1 MNFNFNEEVLCGF
14 TVTEKRKRLWFEE
27 IKLVEVF
34 INICKKHNLKYIA
47 EGGTLLGAIRHNGF
61 IPWDDDIDLA
71 MPRDDYDKFITIAK
85 DELPDGLFLQ
95 HYNTEKKYPNGHIQI
110 RNSNTT
116 FFIKTSYNDLRSGKN
131 CGIFIDI
138 FPLDNLP
145 DDYSKR
151 QKHAKK
157 IKLIRALAFHKLYKE
172 TKGIKG
178 IIYSC
183 LANLYF
189 LFNGFEK
196 SIGKMDKLGMKY
208 HNKTNT
214 IGYATFMPTNEKNI
228 FPSNII
234 DAIEYHQF
242 NNIEIA
248 IPKKYD
254 EYLKTQF
261 GNYMEI
267 PEDKNGS
274 VHGLAYFD
282 INKSYIEYKNIK
294 QEEFDALF
302 KNNTY

>member
-1 MNFNFNEEVLCGF
+1 MEFNFNEEVQCGF
-14 TVTEKRKRLWFEE
+14 TVTEKRKRLWFEQ

-34 INICKKHNLKYIA
+34 FKICKKHNLKYIA

-71 MPRDDYDKFITIAK
+71 MPRDDYEKFISIAQN
-85 DELPDGLFLQ
+85 ELPKHLFLQ

-116 FFIKTSYNDLRSGKN
+116 FLIKSSYEDLKLGKN

-145 DDYSKR
+145 DDYKKR

-157 IKLIRALAFHKLYKE
+157 IKLIRALAFHKLYHE
-172 TKGIKG
+172 QKGIKG
-178 IIYSC
+178 LIYSC
-183 LANLYF
+183 LANFYF

-196 SIGKMDKLGMKY
+196 SIRKMDKLGMKF
-208 HNKTNT
+208 NNQTNT
-214 IGYATFMPTNEKNI
+214 IGYATFLPTNEKNK

-234 DAIEYHQF
+234 DEIDYHQF

-261 GNYMEI
+261 GDYMQI
-267 PEDKNGS
+267 PENKNGS
-274 VHGLAYFD
+274 IHGLAYFD
-282 INKSYIEYKNIK
+282 INKSYLDYKNISK
-294 QEEFDALF
+294 EEFDNLF
-302 KNNTY
+302 VNNIY

>member
-1 MNFNFNEEVLCGF
+1 MEFNFNEEIQCGF
-14 TVTEKRKRLWFEE
+14 TVTEKRKRLWFEQ
-27 IKLVEVF
+27 IKLVEEF
-34 INICKKHNLKYIA
+34 IKICKKHNLKYIA

-71 MPRDDYDKFITIAK
+71 MPRDDYEKFIRIAK
-85 DELPDGLFLQ
+85 NELPESLFLQ

-116 FFIKTSYNDLRSGKN
+116 FLIKTSYEDLQSGKN

-145 DDYSKR
+145 DDYNTR

-157 IKLIRALAFHKLYKE
+157 IKLIKVLAFHKLYHE
-172 TKGIKG
+172 QKGLKG
-178 IIYSC
+178 LIYSC

-189 LFNGFEK
+189 LFNGYEK
-196 SIGKMDKLGMKY
+196 SIEKMDKLGMKY
-208 HNKTNT
+208 NNKTNT
-214 IGYATFMPTNEKNI
+214 IGYATFLPTNEKNI
-228 FPSNII
+228 FPSNIL
-234 DAIEYHQF
+234 DEIEYHQF

-261 GNYMEI
+261 GDYMEI
-267 PEDKNGS
+267 PENKNGS
-274 VHGLAYFD
+274 MHGSVYFD
-282 INKSYIEYKNIK
+282 LSESYNEYTDFTKSEILNLIRKNS
-294 QEEFDALF
+294 F
-302 KNNTY
+302 